1 MQSVLHY
8 IKRKAII
15 EYPLVVSAII
25 LAILIHGVTFIHT
38 MPKTYDAYVHIF
50 FADHYAR
57 HWFEP
62 WEYRWYTGFTV
73 TSYPPLLHQLGAI
86 LSYILGLKAAFIL
99 IFFIVIALLVIGVFR
114 FSKIWVHE
122 EAAQYAAVLSIL
134 APSIVEAAHVFG
146 QLPTLMGIS
155 LLLNALPDVY
165 YFIRGCSKF
174 HAISA
179 LSLLMLVACS
189 HHVTLIFG
197 QVFFIAPTI
206 ALAIFDRCEV
216 EGVKWDWGKFKNFV
230 AAYFKEALGCFWR
243 IAPFMAILLVGII
256 VVIFPYW
263 YLTKSDPIAQ
273 VSIPHGSRDNF
284 LLKRSSGVIFFAAL
298 WGMLLPFYFYALR
311 RAFQHRNLILLLP
324 LSLLFIF
331 GTGGTTPIPKL
342 LLGANAFNILTLDR
356 FSFWATILTLPFAGE
371 LLLLIFNGKWGELL
385 ANRYGKWAKKIF
397 ISYILLF
404 FCATYLIL
412 VNLSFW
418 DITQPQTI
426 DIKPITNFL
435 SRDEHNRWRYLTL
448 GFGDQI
454 AWLSA
459 NTDAQ
464 CVDGNYH
471 SARRL
476 PELVTRAVERLENAK
491 FSGIEGLG
499 SLQQFLT
506 VPEKYYLKYIFS
518 NDKFYEPLLHYTGW
532 NKIQRLEN
540 GIVVWEKQDVP
551 KLPPQSPAIEIPQYQ
566 KLMWGI
572 IPISILVIAFFVQ
585 ILRIFSIS
593 KGKLPEL
600 NLYSTIA
607 ESPINEF
614 SMRFWKWQNLLII
627 ILPLLLGFFV
637 MFDWMLSFIQ
647 RNDPEKIVVDY
658 YNYLDIKHFA
668 NAHRL
673 FGRQKSLSFEQY
685 ALEISV
691 EDGIL
696 NSFAKLDKI
705 KTSLS
710 QKNDS
715 IAIVKADATWITPLS
730 SYNQTIEHLL
740 QNKNG
745 KWQLIPKSF
754 DLSIPAD
761 EAFRRPTVQFFNQG
775 KRRVSTTTT
784 NLEDVLDRP
793 ELNILQAKLIKR
805 DSVYSVIGEIQNTD
819 NYPAHISINSVL
831 YDKNGTKITSYS
843 PLFYTNHKILPK
855 EITPFRIDFEEVS
868 EKLSKTFKP
877 DAYQPYVFKSEPIS
891 IKLFCQAVGEEREI
905 YKNVDIQELI
915 FDSEK
920 KVLQGKLINS
930 GIYEVTIPQLII
942 SFYNQNDEIIWVEKS
957 FLPYSVRPQRKETFE
972 VKLPEINNYI
982 KEIYSANEKDKYV
995 NGILNKEF
1003 KQSSSFSIEQIRRL
1017 MPSEAKVYIQNGIY
1031 IKIGINS
1038 YIATLA
1044 K

>member
-1 MQSVLHY
+1 MQGVLPY
-8 IKRKAII
+8 IKHKAII
-15 EYPLVVSAII
+15 EYPLLVSAIV
-25 LAILIHGVTFIHT
+25 LAMLMHGVTFIHT

-62 WEYRWYTGFTV
+62 WEYRWYTGFSV
-73 TSYPPLLHQLGAI
+73 TSYPPLLHQIGAI
-86 LSYILGLKAAFIL
+86 LSHILGLKAAFIL
-99 IFFIVIALLVIGVFR
+99 IFFIIIAVLVIGVYR

-122 EAAQYAAVLSIL
+122 EAAQYAAVLTL
-134 APSIVEAAHVFG
+134 VTPSIVEAAHVFG

-165 YFIRGCSKF
+165 YYVRGCSKF
-174 HAISA
+174 HGVSA
-179 LSLLMLVACS
+179 LSLLLVVACS

-197 QVFFIAPTI
+197 QVFFIVPTI
-206 ALAIFDRCEV
+206 ALAIFDKCEV
-216 EGVKWDWGKFKNFV
+216 EGVSWQWDKFKNFV
-230 AAYFKEALGCFWR
+230 ATYFKEALKSFWR
-243 IAPFMAILLVGII
+243 VVPFMTILLVGI
-256 VVIFPYW
+256 VVAIFPYW
-263 YLTKSDPIAQ
+263 YLTKTDPIAQ

-284 LLKRSSGVIFFAAL
+284 LFKRSSGVIFFAAL

-311 RAFQHRNLILLLP
+311 RSFQHRNLILLLP

-331 GTGGTTPIPKL
+331 GTGGTTPIPKI
-342 LLGANAFNILTLDR
+342 LLGTNAFNILTLDR

-371 LLLLIFNGKWGELL
+371 LLRLIIKGKWGKLL
-385 ANRYGKWAKKIF
+385 ETRLGKWAKKLLLAYIF
-397 ISYILLF
+397 AFLG
-404 FCATYLIL
+404 ATYLIL
-412 VNLSFW
+412 TNLSFW

-435 SRDEHNRWRYLTL
+435 SRDEHNRWRFLTL

-476 PELVTRAVERLENAK
+476 PELVTRAVERLENSK
-491 FSGIEGLG
+491 FSGVEGIG

-532 NKIQRLEN
+532 HKVQRLEN

-551 KLPPQSPAIEIPQYQ
+551 KLPPQSPAIDIPRYQ
-566 KLMWGI
+566 KMMWGI
-572 IPISILVIAFFVQ
+572 IPISILAIA
-585 ILRIFSIS
+585 ILIRIIAVFL
-593 KGKLPEL
+593 KAQNKLPALDIKNIIEQ
-600 NLYSTIA
+600 
-607 ESPINEF
+607 SPINDF
-614 SMRFWKWQNLLII
+614 SLRFWKYQNLLII
-627 ILPLLLGFFV
+627 VLPLLLSFFV
-637 MFDWMLSFIQ
+637 LFDWMISFIK

-673 FGRQKSLSFEQY
+673 FGRQQALSFEQY

-696 NSFAKLDKI
+696 NSFAKLDNI
-705 KTSLS
+705 TTSIV

-715 IAIVKADATWITPLS
+715 AAIIKAHATWITPLS
-730 SYNQTIEHLL
+730 TYAQTIEHLL
-740 QNKNG
+740 LNKNG
-745 KWQLIPKSF
+745 KWVLTPKNF
-754 DLSIPAD
+754 DLSIPPD
-761 EAFRRPTVQFFNQG
+761 EAFRRPNVQFYNQG

-793 ELNILQAKLIKR
+793 ELNILHAKLIKR
-805 DSVYSVIGEIQNTD
+805 DSIYSIVGEIQNTD
-819 NYPAHISINSVL
+819 NYPAHISVSSLL
-831 YDKNGTKITSYS
+831 YDKNGIKITEYN
-843 PLFYTNHKILPK
+843 PMFHTNHKILPK

-877 DAYQPYVFKSEPIS
+877 DAYQPFVFKNEPIA
-891 IKLFCQAVGEEREI
+891 IKIFAQAVSEEREI
-905 YKNVDIQELI
+905 YKNIDIQELNYNAE
-915 FDSEK
+915 SNT
-920 KVLQGKLINS
+920 VQGQLINS
-930 GIYEVTIPQLII
+930 GVYEVTIPQMIVT
-942 SFYNQNDEIIWVEKS
+942 FYNQNDEVIWVEKS
-957 FLPYSVRPQRKETFE
+957 FLPFSIRPQRKEYFNF
-972 VKLPEINNYI
+972 KLPSFGADF
-982 KEIYSANEKDKYV
+982 KEVYTANDKDKYV
-995 NGILNKEF
+995 NGILNKELLQ
-1003 KQSSSFSIEQIRRL
+1003 KNLNATKGET
-1017 MPSEAKVYIQNGIY
+1017 MPTQAKMYIQKDIY
-1031 IKIGINS
+1031 IKISVNC